1 MSTSKERPYH
11 HGQLRPALIAAAKA
25 LLDEGGPGA
34 VSLRETARRVGV
46 SPTATYRHFADKESL
61 LVAVA
66 VEGFREFGAA
76 LAKASRDETNPLA
89 AMGMAYVD
97 FALARRGVFRLMFGP
112 LMANREKYP
121 ELKTAADQAFNWLRS
136 AVQTRAG
143 AQQNPELAAI
153 AAWGLVHG
161 LAQLFLDG
169 ILPEAEAETLTRAIT
184 SWHMQ
189 PATASV
195 RNLLER

>member
-1 MSTSKERPYH
+1 MSTSKPRPYH
-11 HGQLRPALIAAAKA
+11 HGQLRLALIAAAKA

-46 SPTATYRHFADKESL
+46 SPTATYRHFADKDSL

-66 VEGFREFGAA
+66 VEGFHEFAAA
-76 LAKASRDETNPLA
+76 LAKASRDEADPLS

-121 ELKTAADQAFNWLRS
+121 ELKSAADEAFNWLRS
-136 AVQTRAG
+136 AVQTKAH
-143 AQQNPELAAI
+143 AQQDPELAAI

-161 LAQLFLDG
+161 LAHLFLDG
-169 ILPEAEAETLTRAIT
+169 ILPQAEAETLTRAIT
-184 SWHMQ
+184 SWH
-189 PATASV
+189 A
-195 RNLLER
+195 

>member
-1 MSTSKERPYH
+1 MFTMSTLDERPYH

-66 VEGFREFGAA
+66 IEGFHEFGAA
-76 LAKASRDETNPLA
+76 LAQASREKTNPMG
-89 AMGMAYVD
+89 AMAVAYVK
-97 FALARRGVFRLMFGP
+97 FAVSRRGVFRLMFGP
-112 LMANREKYP
+112 QIANP
-121 ELKTAADQAFNWLRS
+121 ENHPDLKAAGDAAFNVLS
-136 AVQTRAG
+136 GAVRADTAPKVMAG
-143 AQQNPELAAI
+143 QDPDLSAI

-161 LAQLFLDG
+161 LAHLFIDG
-169 ILPEAEAETLTRAIT
+169 ILPVDQAEAITRAIT
-184 SWHMQ
+184 S
-189 PATASV
+189 
-195 RNLLER
+195 ERREAV